1 MGGQFRD
8 RSVPSNFS
16 VSLSHSFC
24 TNRLNTMKW
33 WFLLMGI
40 ALFQMAVFID
50 TTEAKSRDS
59 DGDGTPDV
67 EDNDDDNDGTPDSH
81 DTDGTPDIADDADDD
96 NDGLADSEDYDDDGD
111 GIPDTEDEDHPDFD
125 DENDEL

>member
-1 MGGQFRD
+1 MGQFRD

-67 EDNDDDNDGTPDSH
+67 EDND
-81 DTDGTPDIADDADDD
+81 
-96 NDGLADSEDYDDDGD
+96 GLADSEDYDDDGD

-125 DENDEL
+125 DEND